1 MYLYNAK
8 NLIMSSKLFN
18 YDTPPIKK
26 AKTLGL
32 IRAFA
37 NVFVGLVGGFLFYSL
52 WH

>member
-8 NLIMSSKLFN
+8 NLIMSSKLLFN

-37 NVFVGLVGGFLFYSL
+37 NVFFEVLAVF
-52 WH
+52 